1 MSLKMARRFCLAAVS
16 LFGVQGMVALLGA
29 AELVIPDLPSP
40 IPFEYGRAIHVNMA
54 TLWPLI
60 GTMGLVY
67 YALQEE
73 LGRDIF
79 SQRLANWQLW
89 LVVGSALG
97 IYITLAFQIGNGR
110 EFFEGLPLF
119 YAGVFLSLVLAAYN
133 VVRTII
139 RARSNLTPAAA
150 VMTIGIV
157 FLPLLLIPNLMRF
170 SNPIADE
177 VVKFWVVHLWEEMA
191 FELTTSG
198 FIATFIKSLG
208 LAEKRDID
216 KWLYL
221 EVSITMLT
229 GAFGTAH
236 HYYWIGMPAYWLGIG
251 FIFSIF
257 QLVPVVFLLHMTY
270 KGLKHRRKVTRRE
283 KFALW
288 FILSSL
294 LYHVLG
300 AYLLGFLITIPWVNL
315 YMHGTYLTS
324 GHAHMAVFGSL
335 GFLVLGGSY
344 FCLSKGSE
352 PSEKSYKAG
361 VFAALCLNGG
371 LLLMAAALL
380 AGGLLQT
387 YLWRVLGMEFMQV
400 FFLLQPY
407 LIARF
412 LGGGLFTLG
421 DLIFGWQV
429 FKAWKLTRPSKIGY
443 KG

>member
-208 LAEKRDID
+208 LAAVPR
-216 KWLYL
+216 
-221 EVSITMLT
+221 
-229 GAFGTAH
+229 GQH
-236 HYYWIGMPAYWLGIG
+236 HYADRG
-251 FIFSIF
+251 FWHC
-257 QLVPVVFLLHMTY
+257 P
-270 KGLKHRRKVTRRE
+270 
-283 KFALW
+283 
-288 FILSSL
+288 SL
-294 LYHVLG
+294 LLDRDACLLVGNRIYIQHLPIG
-300 AYLLGFLITIPWVNL
+300 SGCFPAAYDLQGVE
-315 YMHGTYLTS
+315 TS
-324 GHAHMAVFGSL
+324 PQGNQTGKVCA
-335 GFLVLGGSY
+335 LVHFEQSPLP
-344 FCLSKGSE
+344 C
-352 PSEKSYKAG
+352 P
-361 VFAALCLNGG
+361 
-371 LLLMAAALL
+371 
-380 AGGLLQT
+380 
-387 YLWRVLGMEFMQV
+387 
-400 FFLLQPY
+400 
-407 LIARF
+407 
-412 LGGGLFTLG
+412 GGLFAGISDHHTLG
-421 DLIFGWQV
+421 ESLHARNLPDLRTCAHGCIWVLGIFG
-429 FKAWKLTRPSKIGY
+429 AGRILLLSK
-443 KG
+443 